1 MLEVQPKDKRGY
13 FILPQAPEDAGYY
26 VYGTPGGGAA
36 QYAHPRM
43 LTLIFAVEREWEAID
58 DRKFG
63 VGNISM
69 ANGVKFDHGSH
80 LSGLEVDVRP
90 LRKDGRQVPVTYLDE
105 EYDLDGTET
114 LINLFRANAPGQLT
128 IFFNDNRIVVATP
141 LKKHDNH
148 FHVQFN

>member
-1 MLEVQPKDKRGY
+1 MLEVQPKDSRGY

-69 ANGVKFDHGSH
+69 ANGVKFDHASH
-80 LSGLEVDVRP
+80 LSGLEVDIRP
-90 LRKDGRQVPVTYLDE
+90 LRKDGRQVPVTYLDD
-105 EYDLDGTET
+105 EYDLDATET
-114 LINLFRANAPGQLT
+114 LINLFRANAPGSLT
-128 IFFNDNRIVVATP
+128 IFFNDNRIVAATR